1 VSHKTILV
9 VDDDEDIRELLK
21 DALEDAGYVV
31 RVAENGREGLD
42 SLQKL
47 DHPCMVLLD
56 LIMPVMTGNELY
68 EAMQADPA
76 LASIPVVVSTSDPR
90 RAPAGAELLNKPV
103 DLRTLMRVVERHC

>member
-21 DALEDAGYVV
+21 DALEDKGYVV
-31 RVAENGREGLD
+31 RVAENGREGLE
-42 SLQKL
+42 SLQRL

-68 EAMQADPA
+68 DAMQADPV
-76 LASIPVVVSTSDPR
+76 LAGIPVVVSTSDPR
-90 RAPAGAELLNKPV
+90 RAPAGAQLLNKPV
-103 DLRTLMRVVERHC
+103 DLRALLSVVERFC